1 MELVRHRVASY
12 RLPPVSSNVY
22 NMQASTVSASSTA
35 AAAAAAADLLTP
47 LPAPKVDTL
56 TDVWFQRR
64 GDGTCRTG
72 ILHLTPHH
80 LTFEYMPSSA
90 AQTPTRRT
98 SIPLSLILKATR
110 IPSLRISAQPSA
122 PLQRIYPITL
132 FYKTFD
138 SAAFAFQSESDQLA
152 VFDSL
157 KECAI
162 LTDVSQLYAFYYQ
175 PSPNDADTRSTIGR
189 IYDPKTE
196 FARQGIGSRSKAWRF
211 TDINAQYSF
220 CATYPALMAVPSRIS
235 DTTLSYAAKYRSKA
249 RVPALTYLHWANHA
263 SITRSS
269 QPMVGLKNARSI
281 QDEKL
286 IEAIFTSHHFADPES
301 IMAKAAADASSS
313 AASSAS
319 GAPAV
324 ATVYGATTTN
334 LIVDARPTT
343 NAMANVAKGAGTE
356 NMEYYK
362 GCKKSYLGIEN
373 IHVMRDSLNKL
384 TDALRESEPIATFG
398 MRVEA
403 FGDASANT
411 VVTDNSGS
419 VLRLN
424 PTPVD
429 PAALRKS
436 MWLKHIQSLIEG
448 SMSIVRNVHVNSS
461 HVLIHCSD
469 GWDRTSQLAAIA
481 QICLDPFFRTFDGL
495 AVLIEKDW
503 LSFGHKFTDRSG
515 LKGSDRYFTIAS
527 KNNYASLTEDE
538 EDASDTDPELEKTNS
553 SATGGFDSQAAAN
566 AFWGFT
572 KQLTANFSAA
582 TSSAPAGPKK
592 GSNIKETSPVFHQFL
607 DCMWQIMRQF
617 PERFE
622 YDSRYLVELHQV
634 IHECKYG
641 TFLMDCE
648 RERFKPQDH
657 DGRALPA
664 LSTRTISAWTYLLR
678 PDVKNKHRN
687 PNYKPELDD
696 RDPKRKNTDM
706 GVLIAD
712 SRDVRYFEQ
721 LFQRASGDMNAALD
735 KEAEER
741 RRARERLE
749 RAVRGIDTPN
759 ASSEALKVVGADGAS
774 SAENTVATC
783 IAVSGGG
790 ELEKPAV
797 TTAVVG
803 ANDPVPVLNPL
814 AAAAAAVGGNKA
826 GSPSKGI
833 ASSPAPGAIDLAL
846 NGHVDATRLAYQA
859 RQPRSRT
866 HANASSSAPSAATD
880 SPTAMANN
888 VSSAADAAANRMKNL
903 LIGGWGRLQEAMAAP
918 ASEASALPPDTS
930 PTRPQ
935 RSSPAKLDQ
944 DPRTSSHQPSLRA
957 LNEHSSHTHAHT
969 ALAPAVHN
977 PWAVNANMRAEMQ
990 REHVAM
996 RSSLSSAGAHTA
1008 DPARPAYGVS
1018 ERQQSCARSAYPS
1031 TGAIDAHPSTDSNAD
1046 ASKSS
1051 SNLMSDPL
1059 GVL

>member
-1 MELVRHRVASY
+1 
-12 RLPPVSSNVY
+12 
-22 NMQASTVSASSTA
+22 MQSLTASTSSLAASHSS
-35 AAAAAAADLLTP
+35 LTP
-47 LPAPKVDTL
+47 LPKPRVENL
-56 TDVWFQRR
+56 VDVWFQRKGETNCRR
-64 GDGTCRTG
+64 GS
-72 ILHLTPHH
+72 LHLTPHH
-80 LTFEYMPSSA
+80 LIFESKPSSA
-90 AQTPTRRT
+90 ADSPSRQI

-110 IPSLRISAQPSA
+110 IPSLRISAQPTS
-122 PLQRIYPITL
+122 PSQRIYPITL

-138 SAAFAFQSESDQLA
+138 SAAFAFHSEHDQLA

-162 LTDVSQLYAFYYQ
+162 LSDVTQLYAFYYQ
-175 PSPNDADTRSTIGR
+175 PSSQLHSGR
-189 IYDPKTE
+189 VYDPKSE
-196 FARQGIGSRSKAWRF
+196 FARQGLGSRSKAWRF
-211 TDINAQYSF
+211 TDINAQYAF
-220 CATYPALMAVPSRIS
+220 CASYPALMAVPSRIS

-249 RVPALTYLHWANHA
+249 RIPALTYLHWANHA

-301 IMAKAAADASSS
+301 ITAKAAAGASSG
-313 AASSAS
+313 AAAASAS

-373 IHVMRDSLNKL
+373 IHVMRDSLNRL

-403 FGDASANT
+403 LGDASANDT
-411 VVTDNSGS
+411 VTDGSGS

-429 PAALRKS
+429 PLALRKS
-436 MWLKHIQSLIEG
+436 MWLKHIQSLMEG
-448 SMSIVRNVHVNSS
+448 SMSIVRNVHINSS

-481 QICLDPFFRTFDGL
+481 QICLDPYFRTFDGL

-515 LKGSDRYFTIAS
+515 LKGSDRYFTVAS
-527 KNNYASLTEDE
+527 KNSYASQSEDQ
-538 EDASDTDPELEKTNS
+538 DDGYDTDPDLDKAN
-553 SATGGFDSQAAAN
+553 AGGGGFDGQAAAN

-582 TSSAPAGPKK
+582 TSSSPAGPKK

-622 YDSRYLVELHQV
+622 YDSAYLVELHQA

-641 TFLMDCE
+641 TFLMDSE
-648 RERFKPQDH
+648 RERLQPHDS
-657 DGRALPA
+657 DGRMLPA
-664 LSTRTISAWTYLLR
+664 LPTRTVSAWTHLLS
-678 PDVKNKHRN
+678 PEIKTKHRN
-687 PNYKPELDD
+687 PRYQPTLDD
-696 RDPKRKNTDM
+696 RDPKRKGTDM

-721 LFQRASGDMNAALD
+721 LFQRATGDMNAALD
-735 KEAEER
+735 KEADER

-749 RAVRGIDTPN
+749 RAVRGSDA
-759 ASSEALKVVGADGAS
+759 ASASTEALKAVGANGAS
-774 SAENTVATC
+774 AEKVP
-783 IAVSGGG
+783 GGG
-790 ELEKPAV
+790 ELEKADA
-797 TTAVVG
+797 TIAVVG
-803 ANDPVPVLNPL
+803 ANDADPVLNPL
-814 AAAAAAVGGNKA
+814 AAAVAGTATTMTTTMAA
-826 GSPSKGI
+826 SPSKAI
-833 ASSPAPGAIDLAL
+833 ASSPAPGAVDLTP
-846 NGHVDATRLAYQA
+846 NGQVDPARLSYQA
-859 RQPRSRT
+859 RQPRSRVQQSAGT
-866 HANASSSAPSAATD
+866 ASLGSASNDAAAD
-880 SPTAMANN
+880 SPMAMASN
-888 VSSAADAAANRMKNL
+888 VSSAADAAANKMKNL
-903 LIGGWGRLQEAMAAP
+903 FIGGWGRLQEAMAAP
-918 ASEASALPPDTS
+918 ASEASPLSNDTLQTA
-930 PTRPQ
+930 PRPA
-935 RSSPAKLDQ
+935 SPAKPLNTSVSTGAASAHPSNQHPLGLD
-944 DPRTSSHQPSLRA
+944 DDRSNHQT
-957 LNEHSSHTHAHT
+957 HTYPG
-969 ALAPAVHN
+969 LAPSAHAAHN
-977 PWAVNANMRAEMQ
+977 PWAVNAGMRAEMQ
-990 REHVAM
+990 CEHVAM
-996 RSSLSSAGAHTA
+996 RAPYGHAGATNPNA
-1008 DPARPAYGVS
+1008 VRPGFGAG
-1018 ERQQSCARSAYPS
+1018 ERQQSWSASAYPS
-1031 TGAIDAHPSTDSNAD
+1031 SNGMQGVEE
-1046 ASKSS
+1046 SKDDGKQGSS
-1051 SNLMSDPL
+1051 SAVTSDPL

>member
-1 MELVRHRVASY
+1 
-12 RLPPVSSNVY
+12 
-22 NMQASTVSASSTA
+22 MQASTTA
-35 AAAAAAADLLTP
+35 AAISSLAP
-47 LPAPKVDTL
+47 LPTPKIENVV
-56 TDVWFQRR
+56 DVWFQRKGETNCRR
-64 GDGTCRTG
+64 GS
-72 ILHLTPHH
+72 LHITPHH
-80 LTFEYMPSSA
+80 LIFESKPSSSA
-90 AQTPTRRT
+90 GPPARQV

-110 IPSLRISAQPSA
+110 IPSLRISAQPTS
-122 PLQRIYPITL
+122 PSQRIYPITL

-138 SAAFAFQSESDQLA
+138 SAAFAFQSEQDQLA

-162 LTDVSQLYAFYYQ
+162 LSDITQLYAFYYQ
-175 PSPNDADTRSTIGR
+175 SSSQRQSAY
-189 IYDPKTE
+189 IYDPKSE
-196 FARQGIGSRSKAWRF
+196 FARQGLGSRSKAWRF
-211 TDINAQYSF
+211 THINSQYAF
-220 CATYPALMAVPSRIS
+220 CATYPSLMAVPSRIS

-249 RVPALTYLHWANHA
+249 RIPALTYLHWANHA
-263 SITRSS
+263 SITRCS

-301 IMAKAAADASSS
+301 ITAKTAADASSGA
-313 AASSAS
+313 AASSTS

-373 IHVMRDSLNKL
+373 IHVMRDSLNRL

-403 FGDASANT
+403 LGDASANDT
-411 VVTDNSGS
+411 ITDGSGS

-436 MWLKHIQSLIEG
+436 MWLKHIQSLMEG
-448 SMSIVRNVHVNSS
+448 SMSIVRNVHINSS

-481 QICLDPFFRTFDGL
+481 QICLDPYFRTFDGL

-515 LKGSDRYFTIAS
+515 LKGSDRYFTVAS
-527 KNNYASLTEDE
+527 KNSYGQNEDQ
-538 EDASDTDPELEKTNS
+538 DDGYDTDPELDKANS
-553 SATGGFDSQAAAN
+553 GGGGGGFDGQAAAN

-582 TSSAPAGPKK
+582 TSSSPAGPKK

-622 YDSRYLVELHQV
+622 YDSAYLVELHQA

-648 RERFKPQDH
+648 RERLKPQDS
-657 DGRALPA
+657 DGRMLPTVPA
-664 LSTRTISAWTYLLR
+664 RTVSAWTYLLS
-678 PDVKNKHRN
+678 PEIKTKHRN
-687 PNYKPELDD
+687 PRYQPQLDD
-696 RDPKRKNTDM
+696 RDPKRKGTDM

-721 LFQRASGDMNAALD
+721 LFQRATGDMNAALD

-749 RAVRGIDTPN
+749 QAVRGTDAAT
-759 ASSEALKVVGADGAS
+759 ASAEALKAVGTNGAPSEASDVS
-774 SAENTVATC
+774 STKVP
-783 IAVSGGG
+783 GGG
-790 ELEKPAV
+790 ELEKAEA
-797 TTAVVG
+797 TIAVVG
-803 ANDPVPVLNPL
+803 PNDADPVLSPL
-814 AAAAAAVGGNKA
+814 AAAAAGTATTTT
-826 GSPSKGI
+826 SPSKGV
-833 ASSPAPGAIDLAL
+833 ASSPAPGAVDLAP
-846 NGHVDATRLAYQA
+846 NGHVDPARLSYQA
-859 RQPRSRT
+859 RQPRNR
-866 HANASSSAPSAATD
+866 AQPAASSASLGSSSHDTASD
-880 SPTAMANN
+880 SPMAMASN

-903 LIGGWGRLQEAMAAP
+903 FIGGWGRLQEAMAAP
-918 ASEASALPPDTS
+918 SPEASPLSNDPLHTAQ
-930 PTRPQ
+930 RPA
-935 RSSPAKLDQ
+935 SPAK
-944 DPRTSSHQPSLRA
+944 PARNSASAGPASANSSNQHPLVVNDDGGNIQSYRYPGSAPSA
-957 LNEHSSHTHAHT
+957 HA
-969 ALAPAVHN
+969 AYN
-977 PWAVNANMRAEMQ
+977 PWAINVGMRAEMQ

-996 RSSLSSAGAHTA
+996 RAPYGSTGAHNPNA
-1008 DPARPAYGVS
+1008 ARPGFGVN
-1018 ERQQSCARSAYPS
+1018 ERQQSWTGSAYP
-1031 TGAIDAHPSTDSNAD
+1031 GSNGTSLAQGLEE
-1046 ASKSS
+1046 SKDDGKQSS
-1051 SNLMSDPL
+1051 SNAVTSDPL

>member
-1 MELVRHRVASY
+1 MY
-12 RLPPVSSNVY
+12 GSS
-22 NMQASTVSASSTA
+22 
-35 AAAAAAADLLTP
+35 
-47 LPAPKVDTL
+47 
-56 TDVWFQRR
+56 
-64 GDGTCRTG
+64 
-72 ILHLTPHH
+72 
-80 LTFEYMPSSA
+80 EE
-90 AQTPTRRT
+90 
-98 SIPLSLILKATR
+98 
-110 IPSLRISAQPSA
+110 
-122 PLQRIYPITL
+122 RIYPITL
-132 FYKTFD
+132 FYKNFD
-138 SAAFAFQSESDQLA
+138 SAAFAFHSEHDQLA

-157 KECAI
+157 KDCAI
-162 LTDVSQLYAFYYQ
+162 LTDISQLYAFYYQ
-175 PSPNDADTRSTIGR
+175 PSSLDSIPQQEAAR
-189 IYDPKTE
+189 IYDPKRE
-196 FARQGIGSRSKAWRF
+196 FARQGLGSRSKAWRF

-249 RVPALTYLHWANHA
+249 RIPALSYLHWANHA

-301 IMAKAAADASSS
+301 ITAKLAAD

-319 GAPAV
+319 GPPAL

-373 IHVMRDSLNKL
+373 IHVMRDSLNKV

-398 MRVEA
+398 MCVEA
-403 FGDASANT
+403 LGDATA
-411 VVTDNSGS
+411 TDSLTDGSGS

-436 MWLKHIQSLIEG
+436 MWLKHIQSLMEG
-448 SMSIVRNVHVNSS
+448 SMSIVRNVHINSS

-481 QICLDPFFRTFDGL
+481 QVCLDPYFRTFDGL

-503 LSFGHKFTDRSG
+503 LSFGHKFTDRGG
-515 LKGSDRYFTIAS
+515 LKGSDRYFTVAS
-527 KNNYASLTEDE
+527 RNSYANLND
-538 EDASDTDPELEKTNS
+538 DDDNGYDTDPELDKTNPS
-553 SATGGFDSQAAAN
+553 SAGGGGFDGQAAAN

-582 TSSAPAGPKK
+582 TSSAAAGPKK

-617 PERFE
+617 PDRFE
-622 YDSRYLVELHQV
+622 YDSAYLVELLQV
-634 IHECKYG
+634 VQECKYG

-648 RERFKPQDH
+648 RERQKPQDQ
-657 DGRALPA
+657 DGRLLPV
-664 LSTRTISAWTYLLR
+664 LSSRTVSAWSYLLS
-678 PDVKNKHRN
+678 PEVKKKHRN
-687 PNYKPELDD
+687 PRYQPELDD
-696 RDPKRKNTDM
+696 RDPKRKGTDM

-721 LFQRASGDMNAALD
+721 LFRRASSDMNASLD

-749 RAVRGIDTPN
+749 RAVRGDNSAN
-759 ASSEALKVVGADGAS
+759 ASSDALKIPGADAS
-774 SAENTVATC
+774 AVDGQAATVAQ
-783 IAVSGGG
+783 VPGGG
-790 ELEKPAV
+790 ELEKADA
-797 TTAVVG
+797 TIAVVG
-803 ANDPVPVLNPL
+803 AGDPDPVLDPL
-814 AAAAAAVGGNKA
+814 ASAAAAAGASTTAQNK
-826 GSPSKGI
+826 SI
-833 ASSPAPGAIDLAL
+833 ASSPAPDAVDLGTNGQIDP
-846 NGHVDATRLAYQA
+846 TRLSYQA
-859 RQPRSRT
+859 RQPETRAQQPGVSL
-866 HANASSSAPSAATD
+866 APASDATAASPDSAA
-880 SPTAMANN
+880 AMANN

-903 LIGGWGRLQEAMAAP
+903 FIGGWGRLQEAMAAP
-918 ASEASALPPDTS
+918 APESSPVGHDSVQSQSSARPASPMKAAGAAHPSVSAPTSLASKASAN
-930 PTRPQ
+930 
-935 RSSPAKLDQ
+935 Q
-944 DPRTSSHQPSLRA
+944 DPLSLGS
-957 LNEHSSHTHAHT
+957 EHT
-969 ALAPAVHN
+969 AQPNAQPAAAPSHAAYN
-977 PWAVNANMRAEMQ
+977 PWAANTSVRAEMQ

-996 RSSLSSAGAHTA
+996 RAPFGSVPQSHANAVRPDYGA
-1008 DPARPAYGVS
+1008 DD
-1018 ERQQSCARSAYPS
+1018 RQQSWKGAPYARSGEGHGKQGQEAKAE
-1031 TGAIDAHPSTDSNAD
+1031 G
-1046 ASKSS
+1046 KQSS
-1051 SNLMSDPL
+1051 STAVTSDPL

>member
-1 MELVRHRVASY
+1 MA
-12 RLPPVSSNVY
+12 
-22 NMQASTVSASSTA
+22 ASTGSLV
-35 AAAAAAADLLTP
+35 P
-47 LPAPKVDTL
+47 LPKPKIETL
-56 TDVWFQRR
+56 IDVWFQRKGEAACRR
-64 GDGTCRTG
+64 GN
-72 ILHLTPHH
+72 LHLTPHH
-80 LTFEYMPSSA
+80 LIFESKSSSA
-90 AQTPTRRT
+90 ADSPARQV
-98 SIPLSLILKATR
+98 SIPLSLIHKATR
-110 IPSLRISAQPSA
+110 IPSLRISTQQASPS
-122 PLQRIYPITL
+122 QRIYPITL

-138 SAAFAFQSESDQLA
+138 SAAFAFHSENDQLA

-162 LTDVSQLYAFYYQ
+162 LSDVTQLFAFYYQ
-175 PSPNDADTRSTIGR
+175 PSSRLQSCR
-189 IYDPKTE
+189 VYDPKSE
-196 FARQGIGSRSKAWRF
+196 FARQGLGSRSKAWRF
-211 TDINAQYSF
+211 TDLNAQYAF
-220 CATYPALMAVPSRIS
+220 CATYPSLMAVPSRIS

-249 RVPALTYLHWANHA
+249 RIPALTYLHWANHA

-301 IMAKAAADASSS
+301 ITAKAAADASGGA

-373 IHVMRDSLNKL
+373 IHVMRDSLNRL

-403 FGDASANT
+403 LGDAPANDS
-411 VVTDNSGS
+411 VTDGSGS

-436 MWLKHIQSLIEG
+436 MWLKHIQSLMEG
-448 SMSIVRNVHVNSS
+448 SMSIVRNVHINSS

-481 QICLDPFFRTFDGL
+481 QICLDPYFRTFDGL

-515 LKGSDRYFTIAS
+515 LKGSDRYFTVAS
-527 KNNYASLTEDE
+527 KNSYGSQNEDQ
-538 EDASDTDPELEKTNS
+538 DDGYDTDPELDRTNS
-553 SATGGFDSQAAAN
+553 GGGGGGGFDGQAAAN

-582 TSSAPAGPKK
+582 TSSSPAGSKR

-622 YDSRYLVELHQV
+622 YDSAYLVELHQA
-634 IHECKYG
+634 IYECKYG

-648 RERFKPQDH
+648 RERLKPQDS
-657 DGRALPA
+657 DGRSLPALPA
-664 LSTRTISAWTYLLR
+664 RTVSAWTYLLSSEIKAR
-678 PDVKNKHRN
+678 HRN
-687 PNYKPELDD
+687 SRYQPELDD
-696 RDPKRKNTDM
+696 RDPKRKGTDM

-721 LFQRASGDMNAALD
+721 LFQRAAGDMNAALD
-735 KEAEER
+735 KEADER

-749 RAVRGIDTPN
+749 RAVRGTDAVT
-759 ASSEALKVVGADGAS
+759 ASTEAPKAIGANGAP
-774 SAENTVATC
+774 AENPNTTPAKVP
-783 IAVSGGG
+783 GGG
-790 ELEKPAV
+790 ELEKAEA
-797 TTAVVG
+797 TIAVVG
-803 ANDPVPVLNPL
+803 AGDADPVLNPL
-814 AAAAAAVGGNKA
+814 AAAVADTATTT
-826 GSPSKGI
+826 SIPSNGVVN
-833 ASSPAPGAIDLAL
+833 SPAPGAVDLTS
-846 NGHVDATRLAYQA
+846 NGQLSYQA
-859 RQPRSRT
+859 RQPRSRAQPT
-866 HANASSSAPSAATD
+866 AASAFPGSSSNEAASDPSM
-880 SPTAMANN
+880 AMANN
-888 VSSAADAAANRMKNL
+888 VSNAADAAANRMKNL

-918 ASEASALPPDTS
+918 PASEASPLSNDQLHIAQ
-930 PTRPQ
+930 RPA
-935 RSSPAKLDQ
+935 SPAKPASNSMSA
-944 DPRTSSHQPSLRA
+944 DPVSASSSNRHPQGVRDGRDPPQPHAYTGSA
-957 LNEHSSHTHAHT
+957 SSAQ
-969 ALAPAVHN
+969 AAHN
-977 PWAVNANMRAEMQ
+977 PWAVNTGMRDEMQ

-996 RSSLSSAGAHTA
+996 RSPYGLAPSAG
-1008 DPARPAYGVS
+1008 RPGFGTS
-1018 ERQQSCARSAYPS
+1018 ERHQSWTGSTYPS
-1031 TGAIDAHPSTDSNAD
+1031 SNGTTLSQELEESKDEAKQSAGNAIT
-1046 ASKSS
+1046 
-1051 SNLMSDPL
+1051 SDPL

>member
-1 MELVRHRVASY
+1 MTAHHLIFESK
-12 RLPPVSSNVY
+12 SS
-22 NMQASTVSASSTA
+22 SST
-35 AAAAAAADLLTP
+35 D
-47 LPAPKVDTL
+47 
-56 TDVWFQRR
+56 
-64 GDGTCRTG
+64 
-72 ILHLTPHH
+72 
-80 LTFEYMPSSA
+80 PS
-90 AQTPTRRT
+90 TRRL

-110 IPSLRISAQPSA
+110 IPSLRISAQPAS
-122 PLQRIYPITL
+122 PSQRLYPITL

-138 SAAFAFQSESDQLA
+138 SAAFAFQSESEQLA

-162 LTDVSQLYAFYYQ
+162 LSDITQLYAFYYQ
-175 PSPNDADTRSTIGR
+175 PSTGLTRQQPGR
-189 IYDPKTE
+189 IYDPKRE
-196 FARQGIGSRSKAWRF
+196 FARQGIGLRSKAWRF
-211 TDINAQYSF
+211 TDINAQYAF
-220 CATYPALMAVPSRIS
+220 CATYPSLMAVPSRIS

-249 RVPALTYLHWANHA
+249 RIPALTYLHWANHA

-301 IMAKAAADASSS
+301 ITAKAAADASSGG

-373 IHVMRDSLNKL
+373 IHVMRDSLNRL

-403 FGDASANT
+403 LGDASANDT
-411 VVTDNSGS
+411 VTDGAGS
-419 VLRLN
+419 VLRLT

-436 MWLKHIQSLIEG
+436 MWLKHIQSLMEG
-448 SMSIVRNVHVNSS
+448 SMSIVRNVHINSS

-481 QICLDPFFRTFDGL
+481 QICLDPYFRTFDGL

-515 LKGSDRYFTIAS
+515 LKGSDRNFTVAS
-527 KNNYASLTEDE
+527 KNSYGNPNEDE
-538 EDASDTDPELEKTNS
+538 GDGSDTDPELDKANS
-553 SATGGFDSQAAAN
+553 GGTTGGGGFDSQAAAN
-566 AFWGFT
+566 VFWGFT

-582 TSSAPAGPKK
+582 TSNSPAGPKK

-622 YDSRYLVELHQV
+622 YDSAYLVELHQAL
-634 IHECKYG
+634 HECKYG

-648 RERFKPQDH
+648 RERLKPQDQ
-657 DGRALPA
+657 DGRMLPP
-664 LSTRTISAWTYLLR
+664 LPTRTVSAWTYLLD
-678 PDVKNKHRN
+678 PDMKSKHRN
-687 PNYKPELDD
+687 PRYRPELDD
-696 RDPKRKNTDM
+696 RDPKRKDTDM

-735 KEAEER
+735 KEADER

-749 RAVRGIDTPN
+749 RAVRGTDAPN
-759 ASSEALKVVGADGAS
+759 ASSEALKGVGMDGPSEKTLGGAAS
-774 SAENTVATC
+774 KVP
-783 IAVSGGG
+783 GGG
-790 ELEKPAV
+790 ELEKAEA
-797 TTAVVG
+797 TIAIVG
-803 ANDPVPVLNPL
+803 PDDPDPVLNPL
-814 AAAAAAVGGNKA
+814 AAAVADSSAAGPK
-826 GSPSKGI
+826 KGL
-833 ASSPAPGAIDLAL
+833 ATSPAPGAVDLAP
-846 NGHVDATRLAYQA
+846 NGKVDPTRLSYQA
-859 RQPRSRT
+859 RQPRAHVPST
-866 HANASSSAPSAATD
+866 AGSSSSLPANGPATD
-880 SPTAMANN
+880 SATAMANN
-888 VSSAADAAANRMKNL
+888 VSSAADAAANKMKNL
-903 LIGGWGRLQEAMAAP
+903 FIGGWGRLQEAMAAP
-918 ASEASALPPDTS
+918 SPEASPLSQDLG
-930 PTRPQ
+930 Q
-935 RSSPAKLDQ
+935 RSHRPASPSKPATLATTSA
-944 DPRTSSHQPSLRA
+944 DPSNHPLGIS
-957 LNEHSSHTHAHT
+957 NERGSQAYSHT
-969 ALAPAVHN
+969 APTTSGQAAYN
-977 PWAVNANMRAEMQ
+977 PWAANASVRAEMQ

-996 RSSLSSAGAHTA
+996 RAPLGGAGSYQAST
-1008 DPARPAYGVS
+1008 ARPGHGS
-1018 ERQQSCARSAYPS
+1018 NERQQSWTGSAYPS
-1031 TGAIDAHPSTDSNAD
+1031 NGTNLAQS
-1046 ASKSS
+1046 SKEDRDDDRQNSS
-1051 SNLMSDPL
+1051 KAFTSDPL